1 MNLFIRAHCIENMSF
16 ISVFRINS
24 LKFFFSFIAALKFG
38 VHTSCF
44 LGDLIISGV
53 LEVLRNNAKLEGNIW
68 EFSVSRK
75 RPVKFVVKSNV
86 DFLCFVRFPSPD
98 RHSPSLFMSFCS
110 VFLRS
115 IVMSH
120 LCKALLLWF
129 RGRSDWSITET
140 PSSSLLFRRWL
151 NAGEY
156 SHWWMQMKF
165 SFEDHLPK
173 HQLDDLIYAML
184 WTSADWSPYIFLGS
198 GLSSGLLLGYI
209 SAK

>member
-1 MNLFIRAHCIENMSF
+1 MNLFVRAHCTENMSF

-38 VHTSCF
+38 VHTSCS
-44 LGDLIISGV
+44 LGDLINFRS

-120 LCKALLLWF
+120 IYKTLLLSLTLVPRAF
-129 RGRSDWSITET
+129 RLKHYRNAILVTSV
-140 PSSSLLFRRWL
+140 SSLIKRRRIFAL
-151 NAGEY
+151 VNANEI
-156 SHWWMQMKF
+156 
-165 SFEDHLPK
+165 
-173 HQLDDLIYAML
+173 QL
-184 WTSADWSPYIFLGS
+184 WR
-198 GLSSGLLLGYI
+198 SST
-209 SAK
+209 